1 MGKRE
6 GEFAPYYRRRHELST
21 QLGVLMWGARVVIPP
36 PLRKDVLEELHS
48 THMGIVKTKALARSY
63 FYFPGIDG
71 AIEKM
76 VKSCPKC
83 VHHIKTP
90 PEVQLQ
96 SWNVTETPW
105 ERIQREVGAVYSR
118 SSNDAHILSRA
129 HIRRRNVASPCRPN
143 AKHAHK
149 SR

>member
-1 MGKRE
+1 MLVRVYSYTLTGEWGERE

-71 AIEKM
+71 AIEKNGKKLSKM
-76 VKSCPKC
+76 CTS
-83 VHHIKTP
+83 HIDA
-90 PEVQLQ
+90 
-96 SWNVTETPW
+96 
-105 ERIQREVGAVYSR
+105 IR
-118 SSNDAHILSRA
+118 SSAKIMESH
-129 HIRRRNVASPCRPN
+129 RNPI
-143 AKHAHK
+143 
-149 SR
+149 